1 MKHIKPIEELTFVD
15 DYMFGFIMQ
24 NEKICRELLGLT
36 TLQKLRVV
44 IPCFVNQAATRL
56 VRFSMP
62 VSNNPWKNAPITLK
76 VRKKTSAIM
85 KMKAGMAV
93 YFPVRILSIFWLREC
108 SLLSLGFTTVW
119 VDDPPKIAG
128 RYTCTLL

>member
-44 IPCFVNQAATRL
+44 IPVPYYN
-56 VRFSMP
+56 M
-62 VSNNPWKNAPITLK
+62 I
-76 VRKKTSAIM
+76 
-85 KMKAGMAV
+85 
-93 YFPVRILSIFWLREC
+93 
-108 SLLSLGFTTVW
+108 
-119 VDDPPKIAG
+119 
-128 RYTCTLL
+128 